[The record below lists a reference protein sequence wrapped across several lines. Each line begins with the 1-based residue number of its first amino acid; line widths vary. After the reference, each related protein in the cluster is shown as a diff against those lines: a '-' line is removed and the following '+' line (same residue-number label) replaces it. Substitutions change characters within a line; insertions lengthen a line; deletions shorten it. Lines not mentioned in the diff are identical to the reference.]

1 MDYIRNMKKFTPFL
15 ALAATVLAA
24 PLMLVSA
31 DSHAQ
36 SAYQPSSVV
45 ELYTSQ
51 GCSSCPPADK
61 LLGELIED
69 KEVLGLSFPVT
80 YWDYIGW
87 KDTFGNK
94 DHDVRQARYKREF
107 GSRYVYTPQMVVGGE
122 NHKVGSDRSGVRSLI
137 AGFAGHAQK
146 LPLTWTF
153 KDDILD
159 VTLPDGDGEA
169 TIWLVDIDS
178 QSDVAIGRGENSGET
193 VTYHNIV
200 RKIRSIGEW
209 DGTSKTVSL
218 NLAEMREMGRD
229 GCALIIQEAGHGPI
243 IAALNVEL

>member
-1 MDYIRNMKKFTPFL
+1 MKKSSQFL
-15 ALAATVLAA
+15 TLAAALLAA
-24 PLMLVSA
+24 PLMMVSW
-31 DSHAQ
+31 DVQAQ

-94 DHDVRQARYKREF
+94 DHDVRQTKYKQEF
-107 GSRYVYTPQMVVGGE
+107 GARYVYTPQMVVGGE
-122 NHKVGSDRSGVRSLI
+122 NHKVGSDRSGVKSLI
-137 AGFAGHAQK
+137 AGIAGHAK
-146 LPLTWTF
+146 ELPLSWSF
-153 KDDILD
+153 NNDSLE
-159 VTLPDGDGEA
+159 VTLPKGEGDA
-169 TIWLVDIDS
+169 TIWLVDIDRKR
-178 QSDVAIGRGENSGET
+178 DVAIGRGENSGET
-193 VTYHNIV
+193 ITYHNIV
-200 RKIRSIGEW
+200 RKIRSVGEW
-209 DGTSKTVSL
+209 DGSSQTVVL
-218 NLAEMREMGRD
+218 DLAEMREMGRD
-229 GCALIIQEAGHGPI
+229 GCALIVQKAGYGPI

>member
-1 MDYIRNMKKFTPFL
+1 MKKTSPFL
-15 ALAATVLAA
+15 TLAATLLAA
-24 PLMLVSA
+24 PLMLASVNA
-31 DSHAQ
+31 QAQ

-61 LLGELIED
+61 LLGELVED
-69 KEVLGLSFPVT
+69 KEVLGLTFSVT

-94 DHDVRQARYKREF
+94 DHDVRQAKYKREF

-122 NHKVGSDRSGVRSLI
+122 NHKVGSDRSGVKSLI
-137 AGFAGHAQK
+137 ASFAGHAQE
-146 LPLTWTF
+146 LPLTWSF
-153 KDDILD
+153 NNDSLQ
-159 VTLPDGDGEA
+159 VTLPEGEGEA
-169 TIWLVDIDS
+169 TIWLVDIDKKGE
-178 QSDVAIGRGENSGET
+178 VAIGRGENSGET
-193 VTYHNIV
+193 ITYHNVV

-209 DGTSKTVSL
+209 DGSSQTVNL
-218 NLAEMREMGRD
+218 DLAEMREMGRD
-229 GCALIIQEAGHGPI
+229 GCALIIQKAGHGPI